1 MNNRMTLEV
10 IAPTVEEAIEK
21 GLDQLGLEIDDV
33 DVEVLD
39 EGKRNLFRFA
49 ARQARIKLTV
59 KSPKT
64 DREVIATEEEISIL
78 DDDEDDYADDSSDV
92 EAEAATEEE
101 EEEENIVYSDQ
112 ELDYDVVKARVQ
124 EIVKKLLQLM
134 KTYAVAT
141 VDLQDSEDDDRQFV
155 RVEIEGDDLSF
166 LIGRH
171 AETLNAIQ
179 YMISLMVSHEFN
191 RWVPIQVDIQNYR
204 SRRELELQK
213 LARRM
218 ADQVVATGRKQTLEP
233 MPANER
239 RIVHI
244 ELRKRND
251 VFTESIG
258 EDPYRKV
265 FIHPA
270 D

>member
-1 MNNRMTLEV
+1 MNKRMTIEV
-10 IAPTVEEAIEK
+10 IAPTVEEAVEK
-21 GLDQLGLEIDDV
+21 GLDELGLEIDDV
-33 DVEVLD
+33 EVEVMD

-49 ARQARIKLTV
+49 ARQARVKLTV
-59 KSPKT
+59 KSANQPIKEFSN
-64 DREVIATEEEISIL
+64 DMEPVFSSAKDVIGTALSEKLQPEGEEDLESI
-78 DDDEDDYADDSSDV
+78 
-92 EAEAATEEE
+92 
-101 EEEENIVYSDQ
+101 DQ
-112 ELDYDVVKARVQ
+112 ELDYNKVKVRAH

-141 VDLQDSEDDDRQFV
+141 VEVRDSEDDDRQMISV
-155 RVEIEGDDLSF
+155 DIEGDDLSF

-191 RWVPIQVDIQNYR
+191 RWIPIQVDIQNYR
-204 SRRELELQK
+204 SRREKELQK

-218 ADQVVATGRKQTLEP
+218 ADQVVASGRKQTLEP

-239 RIVHI
+239 RIIHI
-244 ELRKRND
+244 ELRKRDD
-251 VFTESIG
+251 VFTESVG

>member
-10 IAPTVEEAIEK
+10 IAPTIEEAIEK
-21 GLDQLGLEIDDV
+21 GLDELGLEIDDV
-33 DVEVLD
+33 EVEVID

-49 ARQARIKLTV
+49 ARQARVKLTV
-59 KSPKT
+59 KSSEEMSALSNA
-64 DREVIATEEEISIL
+64 DEVINVL
-78 DDDEDDYADDSSDV
+78 DEDEEDDLEFSPPLEV
-92 EAEAATEEE
+92 EERRI
-101 EEEENIVYSDQ
+101 ENDSNQ
-112 ELDYDVVKARVQ
+112 ELDYIEVKTRVQ
-124 EIVKKLLQLM
+124 EIVRKMLQLM

-141 VDLQDSEDDDRQFV
+141 VEIRESEDDDRQFISV
-155 RVEIEGDDLSF
+155 DIEGDDLSF

-191 RWVPIQVDIQNYR
+191 RWIPIQVDIQNYR
-204 SRRELELQK
+204 SRREKELQK

-218 ADQVVATGRKQTLEP
+218 ADQVVSTGRKQTLEP

-239 RIVHI
+239 RIIHI
-244 ELRKRND
+244 ELRKRDD
-251 VFTESIG
+251 VFTESVG

-265 FIHPA
+265 YIHPA

>member
-21 GLDQLGLEIDDV
+21 GLDQLGLAIADV
-33 DVEVLD
+33 EVEVLD

-59 KSPKT
+59 KSEDNLT
-64 DREVIATEEEISIL
+64 VFSESEEFIEVFDEEISEDANL
-78 DDDEDDYADDSSDV
+78 SLTDE
-92 EAEAATEEE
+92 TEEE
-101 EEEENIVYSDQ
+101 ENLDSSDR
-112 ELDYDVVKARVQ
+112 EVDYNRLKIRVH
-124 EIVKKLLQLM
+124 ETVKKLLQLM
-134 KTYAVAT
+134 KTDAIAT
-141 VDLQDSEDDDRQFV
+141 VELKNSEDDDRQIIS
-155 RVEIEGDDLSF
+155 VEIEGDDLSF

-179 YMISLMVSHEFN
+179 YMISLIVSHEFN
-191 RWVPIQVDIQNYR
+191 RWIPIQVDIQNYR
-204 SRRELELQK
+204 SRREKELQK

-239 RIVHI
+239 RIIHI
-244 ELRKRND
+244 ELRKRDD

-258 EDPYRKV
+258 EDPYRKIY
-265 FIHPA
+265 IHPA

>member
-1 MNNRMTLEV
+1 MNNRMTIEI
-10 IAPTVEEAIEK
+10 IAPTIEEAIEK
-21 GLDQLGLEIDDV
+21 GLDDLGLELE
-33 DVEVLD
+33 DVEVEVMD

-49 ARQARIKLTV
+49 ARQARVKLTV
-59 KSPKT
+59 KSA
-64 DREVIATEEEISIL
+64 EQIAKEFSVVAEPELTSDYDL
-78 DDDEDDYADDSSDV
+78 DDSDLSETVESEDEDNL
-92 EAEAATEEE
+92 EL
-101 EEEENIVYSDQ
+101 SDQ
-112 ELDYDVVKARVQ
+112 ELDYNKVKVRVH

-141 VDLQDSEDDDRQFV
+141 VEVKNSEDDDRQIIS
-155 RVEIEGDDLSF
+155 VEIEGDDLSF

-179 YMISLMVSHEFN
+179 YMISLMISHEFN
-191 RWVPIQVDIQNYR
+191 RWIPIQVDIQNYR
-204 SRRELELQK
+204 SRREKELQK

-218 ADQVVATGRKQTLEP
+218 ADQVVASGRKQTLEP

-239 RIVHI
+239 RIIHI
-244 ELRKRND
+244 ELRKRDD
-251 VFTESIG
+251 VFTESVG

>member
-1 MNNRMTLEV
+1 MNNRMTIEI

-21 GLDQLGLEIDDV
+21 GLDELGLEIDDV

-59 KSPKT
+59 KSEQQDAKVIT
-64 DREVIATEEEISIL
+64 TEEVIIIPDE
-78 DDDEDDYADDSSDV
+78 DEDDYVDDSLDV
-92 EAEAATEEE
+92 EPEEE
-101 EEEENIVYSDQ
+101 DTIVSLDQ

-141 VDLQDSEDDDRQFV
+141 VELKDSEDDDRQFV

-191 RWVPIQVDIQNYR
+191 RWIPIQVDIQNYR

>member
-21 GLDQLGLEIDDV
+21 GLDELGLGMDDV
-33 DVEVLD
+33 EVEVLD

-49 ARQARIKLTV
+49 ARQARVKLTI
-59 KSPKT
+59 KS
-64 DREVIATEEEISIL
+64 
-78 DDDEDDYADDSSDV
+78 
-92 EAEAATEEE
+92 AERSAVQSMDAFESVFSGEEE
-101 EEEENIVYSDQ
+101 EDDTEFSLELEQDEENEEDLESSEQ
-112 ELDYDVVKARVQ
+112 GLDYSIVKTRVT

-134 KTYAVAT
+134 KTDAVAT
-141 VDLQDSEDDDRQFV
+141 VEVRNSDDDDRQIIS
-155 RVEIEGDDLSF
+155 VEIEGDDLSF

-179 YMISLMVSHEFN
+179 YLISLMVSHEFN
-191 RWVPIQVDIQNYR
+191 RWIPIQVDIQNYR
-204 SRRELELQK
+204 SRRERELQK
-213 LARRM
+213 LARRL

-239 RIVHI
+239 RIIHI
-244 ELRKRND
+244 ELRKRDD
-251 VFTESIG
+251 VFTESVG

-265 FIHPA
+265 YIYPA